1 MNSVFADFS
10 DISGKIKPMNAVNN
24 GPKRKKQDQ
33 QSDNIDAYA
42 SLRIPYARLHDSAHC
57 HDYGGPYTVDITGIF
72 QNFDADENDPAS
84 YDFVNTDEYLQRIVN
99 AGTKIFYRLG
109 QSIEH
114 TVKKHGTLPPR
125 DFSKWARICE
135 HIIMHVNEG
144 WADGT
149 HLGVEYWEIWNEP
162 DLDDDA
168 SPNKR
173 CWGGTKAQFFDFYE
187 IAAKH
192 LKGRFPSLKIG
203 GPASCGRLDW
213 SEDFLSE
220 MEKRSVPLDFF
231 SWHIYAHYPEKMP
244 RAAAKFR
251 EMLDRHGYAGTESIL
266 NEWNYVKGWTDDWV
280 YSLKAEREQKGASF
294 ATAVVSLCQYADVD
308 MLMYYDARPGG
319 MNGLFDDLT
328 QAPSY
333 TYYPY
338 YAFADMVELG
348 DAVRVS
354 TDGKVYASAATDG
367 KNAGL
372 LLTYF
377 DDDDASEPVFADLT
391 LSSLPAGARFEV
403 HRLRCGDEL
412 VLAGKIPAEPLCLSL
427 KLELFDILYIKTV

>member
-266 NEWNYVKGWTDDWV
+266 NEWNYVKGWTDDFV
-280 YSLKAEREQKGASF
+280 YSL
-294 ATAVVSLCQYADVD
+294 
-308 MLMYYDARPGG
+308 
-319 MNGLFDDLT
+319 
-328 QAPSY
+328 
-333 TYYPY
+333 
-338 YAFADMVELG
+338 
-348 DAVRVS
+348 
-354 TDGKVYASAATDG
+354 
-367 KNAGL
+367 
-372 LLTYF
+372 
-377 DDDDASEPVFADLT
+377 
-391 LSSLPAGARFEV
+391 EV
-403 HRLRCGDEL
+403 
-412 VLAGKIPAEPLCLSL
+412 
-427 KLELFDILYIKTV
+427 

>member
-266 NEWNYVKGWTDDWV
+266 NEWNYVRGWTEDFV
-280 YSLKAEREQKGASF
+280 YSLKAIHGIKGAAF
-294 ATAVVSLCQYADVD
+294 TASVICLAQDCPVD
-308 MLMYYDARPGG
+308 MLMYYDTRPSAF
-319 MNGLFDDLT
+319 NGAFDF
-328 QAPSY
+328 Y
-333 TYYPY
+333 TYGKLKGYWPLY
-338 YAFADMVELG
+338 WYGRFY
-348 DAVRVS
+348 DAEHEIKAVS
-354 TDGKVYASAATDG
+354 CPPNVYALCGEDAGGKLMMMVSHYNEDDGAEGAVVHVDPGKTGGRYEIFAADSTHDG
-367 KNAGL
+367 ECTGTGEDIVLRMERNSI
-372 LLTYF
+372 F
-377 DDDDASEPVFADLT
+377 FI
-391 LSSLPAGARFEV
+391 REV
-403 HRLRCGDEL
+403 
-412 VLAGKIPAEPLCLSL
+412 
-427 KLELFDILYIKTV
+427 